1 MLKRFYF
8 DLVNR
13 ETILP
18 DEVGV
23 EAADLDEALE
33 EAASALEELRD
44 SGEAADLGEGWQ
56 LLIRDRAGTILR
68 RLTVAASVL
77 LSRVIQ
83 DPGGICWLLTDM

>member
-1 MLKRFYF
+1 MLKHFYF
-8 DLVNR
+8 DLVNQ

-18 DEVGV
+18 DDVGV

-56 LLIRDRAGTILR
+56 MVIRDKAGRVLR
-68 RLTVAASVL
+68 KLPIVVTVA
-77 LSRVIQ
+77 LSRLAQ
-83 DPGGICWLLTDM
+83 DASGICWLLSDM

>member
-56 LLIRDRAGTILR
+56 LLIRDKAGTLLR
-68 RLTVAASVL
+68 KLPIVVTVA
-77 LSRVIQ
+77 LSRLVQ
-83 DPGGICWLLTDM
+83 DAGGICWLFSDM

>member
-33 EAASALEELRD
+33 EAASALEE
-44 SGEAADLGEGWQ
+44 
-56 LLIRDRAGTILR
+56 
-68 RLTVAASVL
+68 
-77 LSRVIQ
+77 
-83 DPGGICWLLTDM
+83 